1 MRKILADHANKIEK
15 LMEDSLLDSNGLLLS
30 LLTPDKKPFPPG
42 YFSKDK
48 KTTCIP
54 GYEKMDF
61 SDFMNYENTGMVQ
74 GTFLSAM
81 CLKYKVTGEADALIK
96 ARRTFNG
103 ICKVYEM
110 SQEITHGFYCKP
122 WGGHVTNETSSDQYI
137 YSMSGLDD
145 YFELASPAEKKRISA
160 MIIAMARF
168 WLDHRY
174 SWKYYG
180 QPLEWRQARF
190 ISFMALAVKHGG
202 GSEFRNEWERL
213 DEFQKNNPETP
224 FRSTVPENEFDNEY
238 GSYLSTTPETCLST
252 FLSLESAMKLDNKPF
267 YLDICRRSFEYG
279 RLGIADDGTSFA
291 FMIRDPETGLL
302 KELDRCVHYKQTQA
316 LSPIFGLLA
325 PYRKGGMQTIMFARF
340 AASYEDYDPGCGGR
354 ALAEEILRRVGSGH
368 LTWFEDPFRVMPPE
382 IQWMTN
388 VFSGDAAA
396 HWLWCYWKL
405 AGQVVPGAL
414 LAPK

>member
-1 MRKILADHANKIEK
+1 MNIADRIEK
-15 LMEDSLLDSNGLLLS
+15 FFDEALLSEDGLLFSS
-30 LLTPDKKPFPPG
+30 LKKDSMSSWKLEDFNAADLLPI
-42 YFSKDK
+42 
-48 KTTCIP
+48 IP

-61 SDFMNYENTGMVQ
+61 SDFMNCENTGMVQ
-74 GTFLSAM
+74 GAFLSAM
-81 CLKYKVTGEADALIK
+81 CLKYKVTGEAKALDK

-110 SQEITHGFYCKP
+110 SQKIADGFYCKP

-145 YFELASPAEKKRISA
+145 YFELASPVEKKRINV
-160 MIIAMARF
+160 MLVAMARF
-168 WLDHRY
+168 WLDHLY

-180 QPLEWRQARF
+180 QPLEWRQTRF
-190 ISFMALAVKHGG
+190 ISFMALAVRHGG
-202 GSEFRNEWERL
+202 GNEFRREWERL
-213 DEFQKNNPETP
+213 DTFQKNNQETP
-224 FRSTVPENEFDNEY
+224 FRSTVPENEFDHES
-238 GSYLSTTPETCLST
+238 GRILSMTPETCLSS

-291 FMIRDPETGLL
+291 FMDCDPKTGFR
-302 KELDRCVHYKQTQA
+302 KELDRCIQYKQTQV

-340 AASYEDYDPGCGGR
+340 AVSYEYYASGCGGR
-354 ALAEEILRRVGSGH
+354 ALAEEILRRTGTGH
-368 LTWFEDPFRVMPPE
+368 LTWFEDPFHVMPPE
-382 IQWMTN
+382 IQWMTH

-396 HWLWCYWKL
+396 HWLWCYWKMRL
-405 AGQVVPGAL
+405 QDKMKSRAIP
-414 LAPK
+414 